1 MNVMDTLRERGFIK
15 QTVFE
20 EDLYKLLGSEKVS
33 FYIGFDP
40 TADSLHVGHYLAMMA
55 MSHMQKAGHRPIVL
69 IGGGTGMI
77 GDPSGRTDMRN
88 MLTAETVQHNC
99 ECFKKQMSRFFS
111 FEGENAAIMVNNGD
125 WLLNLNYVDF
135 LRDIGSLFSVNR
147 MLTAECYKNRMEK
160 GLTFLE
166 FNYMLMQSYDFLVLY
181 KKYGCV
187 LECGGDDQWS
197 NMLAGADLIRRKLGK
212 DAFAMTFPL
221 LTNSE
226 GKKMGKT
233 ASGAVWLS
241 AEKTSPYDFYQY
253 WRNVEDSEVRKCM
266 KLLTFMPLDEI
277 EEMTAHQDERINAA
291 KERLAYE
298 ITKIVHGQ
306 EVADD
311 VVRKVK
317 AAFSGDAENMP
328 TRELPPTITKVVDI
342 LAEVAFAPS
351 KSEARR
357 LIQGN
362 AVSVDG
368 VKVTDV
374 NAEVTDS
381 QIANGFLLSKG
392 KKNRLKILFS
402 K

>member
-1 MNVMDTLRERGFIK
+1 
-15 QTVFE
+15 
-20 EDLYKLLGSEKVS
+20 
-33 FYIGFDP
+33 
-40 TADSLHVGHYLAMMA
+40 
-55 MSHMQKAGHRPIVL
+55 
-69 IGGGTGMI
+69 
-77 GDPSGRTDMRN
+77 
-88 MLTAETVQHNC
+88 
-99 ECFKKQMSRFFS
+99 
-111 FEGENAAIMVNNGD
+111 
-125 WLLNLNYVDF
+125 
-135 LRDIGSLFSVNR
+135 
-147 MLTAECYKNRMEK
+147 
-160 GLTFLE
+160 
-166 FNYMLMQSYDFLVLY
+166 
-181 KKYGCV
+181 
-187 LECGGDDQWS
+187 
-197 NMLAGADLIRRKLGK
+197 MLAGADLIRRKEGK

-298 ITKIVHGQ
+298 ITKIVHG
-306 EVADD
+306 EEIAND

-317 AAFSGDAENMP
+317 AAFSGDTENMP
-328 TRELPPTITKVVDI
+328 TREIPASMTKIVDI
-342 LAEVAFAPS
+342 LAEVGFAPS

-357 LIQGN
+357 LVQGG
-362 AVSVDG
+362 AVSADG
-368 VKVTDV
+368 VKITDV
-374 NAEVTDS
+374 ATEVTDS

-392 KKNRLKILFS
+392 KKNRLKITFS

>member
-55 MSHMQKAGHRPIVL
+55 MSHMQRAGHRPIVL

-88 MLTAETVQHNC
+88 MLTAETVKHNC

-111 FEGENAAIMVNNGD
+111 FEGDNAAIMVNNGD

-166 FNYMLMQSYDFLVLY
+166 FNYMLMQSYDFLVLFQ
-181 KKYGCV
+181 KYGCV

-197 NMLAGADLIRRKLGK
+197 NMLAGADLIRRKEGK

-298 ITKIVHGQ
+298 ITKIVHG
-306 EVADD
+306 EDVAND
-311 VVRKVK
+311 VAQKVK
-317 AAFSGDAENMP
+317 AAFSGDVDNMP
-328 TRELPPTITKVVDI
+328 TKELPATTIKIVDI
-342 LAEVAFAPS
+342 LAEVGFAPS

-357 LIQGN
+357 LVQGG
-362 AVSVDG
+362 AVSADG

-374 NAEVTDS
+374 MAEVTDS

-392 KKNRLKILFS
+392 KKNRLKVTFS